1 MIARLGSWWH
11 PCRVRYW
18 LRREAR
24 VAACYTCLR
33 TAHAHD
39 KTSVESRRLP
49 EIPDLEVI
57 REFLNDRIVGQEIV
71 RAEAPKAWI
80 VRSLAAEDF
89 VEDVV
94 GRRFAP
100 IIRKGKDLLFPLDP
114 DRVLVANLMLTGR
127 WQYTEPTE
135 KRSKR
140 LFFLLGMEEMDLR
153 YLDDKAM
160 GRINYIRPDQI
171 SAIKRF
177 DEQGPDAFDASVTF
191 EDFTERLKP
200 YTGEIKGV
208 IARGKVVAGIGNA
221 YVDEV
226 LWEAGVSP
234 FRKRRS
240 LSEEELRALFDAIPK
255 VLNEATAV
263 VRERMP
269 PKIHV
274 KVRDFL
280 KVHRK
285 GGEPC
290 PRCGAT
296 ISEIGPNQKIT
307 SWCRVCQP
315 GGLVKN

>member
-1 MIARLGSWWH
+1 M
-11 PCRVRYW
+11 PPTE
-18 LRREAR
+18 EAW

-127 WQYTEPTE
+127 WQYTEPAE

-171 SAIKRF
+171 SGIKRF
-177 DEQGPDAFDASVTF
+177 EEQGPDALDASVTF
-191 EDFTERLKP
+191 EDFAERLKP

-240 LSEEELRALFDAIPK
+240 LSEEELRSLFDAIPK

-307 SWCRVCQP
+307 SWCRACQP

>member
-1 MIARLGSWWH
+1 M
-11 PCRVRYW
+11 
-18 LRREAR
+18 
-24 VAACYTCLR
+24 AACYTCPR
-33 TAHAHD
+33 TADALTKPRGVPD
-39 KTSVESRRLP
+39 ALP

-127 WQYTEPTE
+127 WQYTEPAE

-171 SAIKRF
+171 SGIKRF
-177 DEQGPDAFDASVTF
+177 EEQGPDALDASVTF
-191 EDFTERLKP
+191 EDFAERLKP

-240 LSEEELRALFDAIPK
+240 LSEEELRSLFDAIPK

>member
-1 MIARLGSWWH
+1 M
-11 PCRVRYW
+11 
-18 LRREAR
+18 
-24 VAACYTCLR
+24 
-33 TAHAHD
+33 
-39 KTSVESRRLP
+39 P

-127 WQYTEPTE
+127 WQYTEPAE

-171 SAIKRF
+171 SGIKRF
-177 DEQGPDAFDASVTF
+177 EEQGPDALDASVTF
-191 EDFTERLKP
+191 EDFAERLKP

-240 LSEEELRALFDAIPK
+240 LSEEELRSLFDAIPK

-307 SWCRVCQP
+307 SWCRACQP

>member
-1 MIARLGSWWH
+1 M
-11 PCRVRYW
+11 
-18 LRREAR
+18 
-24 VAACYTCLR
+24 
-33 TAHAHD
+33 
-39 KTSVESRRLP
+39 P

-127 WQYTEPTE
+127 WQYTEPAE

-171 SAIKRF
+171 SGIKRF
-177 DEQGPDAFDASVTF
+177 EEQGPDALDASVTF
-191 EDFTERLKP
+191 EDFAERLKP

-234 FRKRRS
+234 FCKRRS
-240 LSEEELRALFDAIPK
+240 LSEEELRSLFDAIPK